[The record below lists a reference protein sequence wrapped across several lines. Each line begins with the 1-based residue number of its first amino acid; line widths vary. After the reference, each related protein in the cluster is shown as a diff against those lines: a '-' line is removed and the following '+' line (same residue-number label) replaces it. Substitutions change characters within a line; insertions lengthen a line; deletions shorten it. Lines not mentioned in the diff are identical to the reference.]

1 MKNNQ
6 SERKKSSMPLR
17 INKKS
22 FLGVLSLITQEL
34 IESISTKLKLK
45 KPKEEEVLMNVRLK
59 AEPNNPNSVLN
70 IIDNYAYKKT
80 FLMNI
85 GDEKGLLLENAIKES
100 NAKNILELG
109 VYLGY
114 STIRILK
121 NLDDNSKLTSIGS
134 NKKFAEIASETL
146 ILLDYQI
153 NIN

>member
-17 INKKS
+17 INRRS
-22 FLGVLSLITQEL
+22 FLGVLSLISQEF

-45 KPKEEEVLMNVRLK
+45 KPKEEEVLINVRFK

-70 IIDNYAYKKT
+70 VIDNYAYKKT

-100 NAKNILELG
+100 CLLYTSDAA
-109 VYLGY
+109 
-114 STIRILK
+114 
-121 NLDDNSKLTSIGS
+121 DD
-134 NKKFAEIASETL
+134 
-146 ILLDYQI
+146 
-153 NIN
+153 